1 MAIQIEA
8 LELSVESVVKNQ
20 ANLDSLID
28 SLSRMKETVKGGL
41 GLNAAVKQLNNLAAA
56 IEKVAN
62 TPGLNSTIDMVQQLG
77 KAWSGWGSKEPG
89 TENLEKAWNKVETAL
104 KDVNTEIQN
113 IGKSSKQTAQTTNG
127 LQKRM
132 DGLQKTSTKTA
143 KSTSVLAKGFG
154 KLFKSIG
161 RIAFYRAI
169 REAIKNVTGAF
180 KEGVETLYHWSEA
193 GGDMGKFASSMDMI
207 ATAVKYL
214 KNALGALVSPII
226 DLVAPAID
234 WLIDKFVALLNI
246 VNEGLARL
254 TGASGWRKAIK
265 YPVQFADKTTKA
277 AKAVKDFTMG
287 WDELNVINDNNGGSG
302 SEAEDYSK
310 YFEWVDFA
318 DETKETTKAIESF
331 IKAFDVQ
338 GIVDAWENLKTKW
351 NEFRDA
357 VDKFMNSPLG
367 QWLASFLATITSKAI
382 ITGINLLAD
391 SLGILSG
398 VLQLLSGDLGG
409 ISTIVENVARS
420 VAELLGLIASIWV
433 AITPEGEKKE
443 KAETAWAEMMQTMYD
458 EAAKL
463 GGLFDGEGEGF
474 GAELDD
480 LFGFSTFW
488 EDLKRDFNNAFIGP
502 ASDMLLDLFGAD
514 TWAEVGRAFEFG
526 WADIA
531 VWFKENVSKPIQEAW
546 KSVREFFK
554 KYPSVSEFVKPK
566 WEALKLWIYNKII
579 TPILNKFTWFK
590 ERVSTIWTQAKN
602 AAIAPWVA
610 IKKWFN
616 ENVVE
621 PVKKLFNSDG
631 DDSLKAKIKK
641 PFVDAFNAIKNWWN
655 NTWNFTSLKNSIVS
669 AFNNIVQYLPN
680 WVKGLL
686 GIKPVE
692 LSMKITGGGGA
703 GGGVAL
709 VSAYANGGV
718 PNTGSLFWAGE
729 AGPELVDRVGGQT
742 TVYNAGQLAQELSVA
757 NGNVVGAIYG
767 MRDAVCGAIAAKDTT
782 VRISGGDIGRAN
794 AEYQRKRGV
803 YVNTGAFANA
813 Y

>member
-1 MAIQIEA
+1 
-8 LELSVESVVKNQ
+8 
-20 ANLDSLID
+20 
-28 SLSRMKETVKGGL
+28 
-41 GLNAAVKQLNNLAAA
+41 
-56 IEKVAN
+56 
-62 TPGLNSTIDMVQQLG
+62 
-77 KAWSGWGSKEPG
+77 
-89 TENLEKAWNKVETAL
+89 
-104 KDVNTEIQN
+104 
-113 IGKSSKQTAQTTNG
+113 
-127 LQKRM
+127 
-132 DGLQKTSTKTA
+132 
-143 KSTSVLAKGFG
+143 
-154 KLFKSIG
+154 
-161 RIAFYRAI
+161 
-169 REAIKNVTGAF
+169 
-180 KEGVETLYHWSEA
+180 
-193 GGDMGKFASSMDMI
+193 MGKFASSMDMI

-214 KNALGALVSPII
+214 KNSLGALVSPII
-226 DLVAPAID
+226 DLLAPAID
-234 WLIDKFVALLNI
+234 FLIDKFVAFINI

-265 YPVQFADKTTKA
+265 YPVQFADKTQKA

-287 WDELNVINDNNGGSG
+287 WDELNVINDSNGGSG

-351 NEFRDA
+351 NEFKDA

-367 QWLASFLATITSKAI
+367 QWLASFLATITSKTI

-391 SLGILSG
+391 ALGVLAG

-409 ISTIVENVARS
+409 IGTIVENVARS

-463 GGLFDGEGEGF
+463 GGLFDGEGSFWG
-474 GAELDD
+474 ELDD

-514 TWAEVGRAFEFG
+514 TWAEVGTAIEGG
-526 WADIA
+526 WATITAKIGMIWYDFKKSLGVGWDKIWTDLSVSVSVFKKNLKSA
-531 VWFKENVSKPIQEAW
+531 FYNSWFYENIVTPIQNAW
-546 KSVREFFK
+546 KRVREFFK
-554 KYPSVSEFVKPK
+554 KYPSVAEFVKPK
-566 WEALKLWIYNKII
+566 WQELKEWIYNKII
-579 TPILNKFTWFK
+579 TPILNRFTWFK

-621 PVKKLFNSDG
+621 PVKNLFNSDG

-641 PFVDAFNAIKNWWN
+641 PFVDAFNAIKTWWS
-655 NTWNFTSLKNSIVS
+655 NTWNFMGLKNSIVG
-669 AFNNIVQYLPN
+669 AFNNIVSYLPN

-686 GIKPVE
+686 GIKPVQ

-729 AGPELVDRVGGQT
+729 AGPELVDSVGGQT
-742 TVYNAGQLAQELSVA
+742 SVYNAGQLAQELSVA

-767 MRDAVCGAIAAKDTT
+767 MRDAVVGAIAAKDTT
-782 VRISGGDIGRAN
+782 VHISGGDIGRAN

>member
-20 ANLDSLID
+20 ANLDNLIQSLHN
-28 SLSRMKETVKGGL
+28 LKNAVHGGL
-41 GLNAAVKQLNNLAAA
+41 GLNTAVKQLNNLAAA

-62 TPGLNSTIDMVQQLG
+62 TPGLGSVADVVKDLRESVGGSRGNAGDKVNELSKAYEKLSGALEDAKG
-77 KAWSGWGSKEPG
+77 KFEGISKATKRTADN
-89 TENLEKAWNKVETAL
+89 TENLQQHMNSL
-104 KDVNTEIQN
+104 K
-113 IGKSSKQTAQTTNG
+113 
-127 LQKRM
+127 
-132 DGLQKTSTKTA
+132 KTSSQTA
-143 KSTSVLAKGFG
+143 KSTSLMATGFG
-154 KLFKSIG
+154 KLIKSIG
-161 RIAFYRAI
+161 RIAVYRAI

-214 KNALGALVSPII
+214 KNSLGALVSPII
-226 DLVAPAID
+226 DLLAPAID
-234 WLIDKFVALLNI
+234 FLIDKFVAFINI

-265 YPVQFADKTTKA
+265 YPVQFADKTQKA

-287 WDELNVINDNNGGSG
+287 WDELNVINDSNGGIG

-318 DETKETTKAIESF
+318 DETKETTKAVKSF
-331 IKAFDVQ
+331 IAAFDVQ

-351 NEFRDA
+351 NEFKDA
-357 VDKFMNSPLG
+357 VEKFMNSPLG

-391 SLGILSG
+391 ALGVLAG

-409 ISTIVENVARS
+409 IGTIVENVARS
-420 VAELLGLIASIWV
+420 VAELLGLIASIFI
-433 AITPEGEKKE
+433 AFAPKDKKE
-443 KAETAWAEMMQTMYD
+443 EAETLWAEMMQEMYD
-458 EAAKL
+458 DAAEL
-463 GGLFDGEGEGF
+463 GGLFDGEGSFWG
-474 GAELDD
+474 ELDAS
-480 LFGFSTFW
+480 LGLSTFW

-502 ASDMLLDLFGAD
+502 ASDMLLDMFGAS
-514 TWAEVGRAFEFG
+514 TWAEVGRAFKFG
-526 WADIA
+526 WADI
-531 VWFKENVSKPIQEAW
+531 VIWFKENVSKPIQEAW

-566 WEALKLWIYNKII
+566 WEELKLWIYNKII
-579 TPILNKFTWFK
+579 TPIINKFLWFK

-602 AAIAPWVA
+602 AAIGPWVA
-610 IKKWFN
+610 IKKWFT

-621 PVKKLFNSDG
+621 PVKNLFNTDG

-641 PFVDAFNAIKNWWN
+641 PFVDAFNAIKTWWS
-655 NTWNFTSLKNSIVS
+655 NTWNFTGLKNSIVG
-669 AFNNIVQYLPN
+669 AFNNIVSYLPN

-686 GIKPVE
+686 GIEPVK
-692 LSMKITGGGGA
+692 LSMKISGGGGA

-709 VSAYANGGV
+709 VSAYARGGV

-729 AGPELVDRVGGQT
+729 AGPELVDSVGGQT
-742 TVYNAGQLAQELSVA
+742 SVYNAGQLAQELSVA

-794 AEYQRKRGV
+794 AEYQRKRGA